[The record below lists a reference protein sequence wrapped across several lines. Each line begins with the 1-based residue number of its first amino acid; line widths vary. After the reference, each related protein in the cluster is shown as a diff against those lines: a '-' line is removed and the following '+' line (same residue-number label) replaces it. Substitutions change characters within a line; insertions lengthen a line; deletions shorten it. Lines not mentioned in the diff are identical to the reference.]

1 MVALNRH
8 AAFDH
13 VETWIFDLDNTL
25 YPARFN
31 LFDQVDVRIGQFIA
45 RVLEVDH
52 DEARRVQ
59 KHYFR
64 AHGTTLRG
72 LMDHH
77 GVAPADF
84 LEFVHEIDY
93 RPIPPNAEL
102 ECALGR
108 LPGRKIIFTNGT
120 TDHADRV
127 MDRLGVAHHIDGVF
141 DIVDSDYV
149 PKPEPGA
156 YDAMIARFGI
166 DPHQA
171 VMVEDIARN
180 LAPAAALGMTT
191 VWVRTTSQW
200 GQEGSGDDYVHHVI
214 DDLADW
220 LIAIVDTPRDVA
232 RGG

>member
-1 MVALNRH
+1 MDASIKD
-8 AAFDH
+8 ASFDH

-45 RVLEVDH
+45 QVLEIDH

-59 KHYFR
+59 KQYFR

-77 GVAPADF
+77 GVDPADF

-93 RPIPPNAEL
+93 HLIPPNAEL
-102 ECALGR
+102 ACALGR

-127 MDRLGVAHHIDGVF
+127 MDRLGVAHHIEGVF
-141 DIVDSDYV
+141 DIVDADYV
-149 PKPEPGA
+149 PKPEPGP
-156 YDAMIARFGI
+156 YDTMLSRFGI
-166 DPHQA
+166 DPRRA

-200 GQEGSGDDYVHHVI
+200 GQQGSGDDYVHHII

-220 LIAIVDTPRDVA
+220 LIAFVDGAP
-232 RGG
+232 GG

>member
-1 MVALNRH
+1 MDAPSTRPE
-8 AAFDH
+8 FDH

-31 LFDQVDVRIGQFIA
+31 LFDQVDLRIGQFIA
-45 RVLEVDH
+45 QALAIDH

-59 KHYFR
+59 KQYFR

-84 LEFVHEIDY
+84 LDFVHDIDY

-102 ECALGR
+102 SRALGR
-108 LPGRKIIFTNGT
+108 LPGRKVIFTNGT
-120 TDHADRV
+120 TDHAHSV
-127 MDRLGVAHHIDGVF
+127 MDRLGVAHHIEGVF
-141 DIVDSDYV
+141 DIVDADYV
-149 PKPEPGA
+149 PKPEPGP
-156 YDAMIARFGI
+156 YDTMLARFGI
-166 DPHQA
+166 DPRRA
-171 VMVEDIARN
+171 IMVEDIARN

-200 GQEGSGDDYVHHVI
+200 GREGSGDDYVHHII

-220 LIAIVDTPRDVA
+220 LIAFVDGAP
-232 RGG
+232 